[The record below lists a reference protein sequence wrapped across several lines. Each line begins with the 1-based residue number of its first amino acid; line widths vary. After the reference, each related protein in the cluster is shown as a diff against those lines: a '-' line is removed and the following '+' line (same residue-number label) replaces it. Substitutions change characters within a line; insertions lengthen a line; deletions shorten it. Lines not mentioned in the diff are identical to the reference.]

1 MSSPLDLSIVVPIY
15 NEAESLEILHREI
28 SEAVSPLGLQWEL
41 ILVDDC
47 STDGSHRIALDLRA
61 KDPHIRVIRFA
72 RNYGQTAGFAAG
84 FDQSRG
90 DVVVTLDGDLQND
103 PADIPE
109 MLKLLDQ
116 GFDVVAGWRKVR
128 HDGFVLRRFPSLLA
142 NKLIAWV
149 TGVDIHDTGCTLKA
163 FRRAVVERLP
173 IYAEQHRFLP
183 VMSQGSGARVTEMIV
198 NHRPRIYGQSKYG
211 IGRAYRVL
219 LDLMAIKLISQ
230 FSQHPLRYFG
240 FLSLLFMLFG
250 VFFAGVGLISID
262 EPLPSQARNWI
273 VNSWEQIALSITLLI
288 WMLMVFF
295 ALLGLL
301 AELVVH
307 TSGMHR
313 RSALSRLLNE
323 QR

>member
-1 MSSPLDLSIVVPIY
+1 MSAPLDLSIVVPIY
-15 NEAESLEILHREI
+15 NEAESLEILHGELTA
-28 SEAVSPLGLQWEL
+28 AVEPLGLLWEL
-41 ILVDDC
+41 VLVDDC
-47 STDGSHRIALDLRA
+47 STDGSHEICLALRER
-61 KDPHIRVIRFA
+61 DPHVRVVRFA
-72 RNYGQTAGFAAG
+72 RNYGQTAGLAAG

-90 DVVVTLDGDLQND
+90 AVVVTLDGDLQND
-103 PADIPE
+103 PADIPR
-109 MLKLLDQ
+109 MLALLDE

-128 HDGFVLRRFPSLLA
+128 HDGFVLRRLPSIIA
-142 NKLIAWV
+142 NRLIAWV
-149 TGVDIHDTGCTLKA
+149 TGVAIHDTGCTLKA
-163 FRRAVVERLP
+163 FRREVVERLP

-183 VMSQGSGARVTEMIV
+183 AMSQGSGANVTEMVV
-198 NHRPRIYGQSKYG
+198 NHRPRIYGESKYG

-219 LDLMAIKLISQ
+219 LDLMAIKLISN

-240 FLSLLFMLFG
+240 FLSLLFLLFG
-250 VFFAGVGLISID
+250 VFFASVGLISID
-262 EPLPSQARNWI
+262 EPLPSQARDWI
-273 VNSWEQIALSITLLI
+273 VKSWEQIALSIVLLF
-288 WMLMVFF
+288 WMLVVFF